1 MSDTI
6 LQALLDRWEVPFRNR
21 TAYNALAKLQ
31 PFAVAGFKLDPNI
44 AELAVATR
52 LLFVAALHLNLFADG
67 FTVRHAR
74 LLQCDLWTDG
84 SYFYRRFALM
94 GKKKACYD
102 KYRQL
107 CWFWRPAQLPYF
119 LPKFNIEK
127 ISF

>member
-31 PFAVAGFKLDPNI
+31 PFAVAGFKLDSNI

-74 LLQCDLWTDG
+74 LLQCDLYPEFCPEFRDDHIQVLLAQTADNH
-84 SYFYRRFALM
+84 LM
-94 GKKKACYD
+94 GFCIV
-102 KYRQL
+102 L
-107 CWFWRPAQLPYF
+107 
-119 LPKFNIEK
+119 KFNNRVFFYQAE
-127 ISF
+127 